1 MDLNCQAAGCDHAPA
16 RLVPDAR
23 GREESL
29 GQLVHAPIACFC
41 CDHADLLSDCY
52 AQAVAGALIT
62 QYSHGIRVDLDHV
75 QALCEQLQTMPTD
88 IAQATYAILIR
99 LEGIK

>member
-1 MDLNCQAAGCDHAPA
+1 
-16 RLVPDAR
+16 
-23 GREESL
+23 
-29 GQLVHAPIACFC
+29 
-41 CDHADLLSDCY
+41 
-52 AQAVAGALIT
+52 VAGALIT
-62 QYSHGIRVDLDHV
+62 QYSHGIRVDLDHL